1 MKTKT
6 LKQLLLYNY
15 RYWFGYAIIALFAA
29 YFLFWQLRTIPPGF
43 SQLEL
48 ETASQHTTF
57 QGIIDMPVYP
67 VHAILQWGA
76 ISLFGVNVYSVR
88 LPAILIAIAT
98 AFFLYSLMKK
108 WFGKSTALLS
118 IALLLSSDWF
128 LFVTRHGTGVITF
141 SFWLAI
147 ALNGLTKLLE
157 RKNWWLV
164 IFAGAVGALLFTP
177 LGIYAAAAMIITLLS
192 GRVFRERALEAP
204 IIVKLISALV
214 LILSTGAVLFAGYH
228 NHDFARQIFGITAVP
243 GATEFLRN
251 IFMNTA
257 AIVAVLPA
265 ANPEI
270 SPSGILFVRF
280 FELTFILFG
289 IFMLYKTRVNR
300 LNLAVILIS
309 IMLVSISGLVS
320 NQWGSSLLLVP
331 ATIFITA
338 GIRHLMHR
346 WKQTFP
352 KNPYARVAAYI
363 PLGVLFVSV
372 TLLHY
377 QTYFR
382 LWPSQTKTHVVYNQD
397 LPLLLTELNRADG
410 TCFVVTDNN
419 AIRTL
424 ATQQESACQPVFEQP
439 SDSANINRTIV
450 HAVSTSAPDFVSS
463 EGTARVLTSE
473 VKENSA
479 RWLVIDAKPAQ

>member
-15 RYWFGYAIIALFAA
+15 RYWFGYAIIASFAA

-76 ISLFGVNVYSVR
+76 LSLFGVNVYSVR
-88 LPAILIAIAT
+88 LPAILLAIAT
-98 AFFLYSLMKK
+98 AFFLYGLMKK

-164 IFAGAVGALLFTP
+164 VFSGAVGALLFTP

-204 IIVKLISALV
+204 IPIKVVSGLV
-214 LILSTGAVLFAGYH
+214 LTLSTAAVLFAGYH

-243 GATEFLRN
+243 GATEFLSN

-300 LNLAVILIS
+300 LNLAVIIIS
-309 IMLVSISGLVS
+309 ILLVSISGLVS

-382 LWPSQTKTHVVYNQD
+382 LWPSQTKTHIVYSQD
-397 LPLLLTELNRADG
+397 LPLLIDELNKSDG

-419 AIRTL
+419 ALRTL
-424 ATQQESACQPVFEQP
+424 AAQQKSSCQPIFEQP
-439 SDSANINRTIV
+439 SSTTTINKTIV
-450 HAVSTSAPDFVSS
+450 HTVSTSAPDYIGNEGEAGILVSES
-463 EGTARVLTSE
+463 
-473 VKENSA
+473 KENSA
-479 RWLVIDAKPAQ
+479 RWLVVNTKPVQ